1 MMIKVKF
8 SMTKTFHGPLSRKW
22 IDGRYWYPTLICH
35 ALFYVE
41 EESVFFVFFFFL
53 SELSFTDTDNS
64 QDSRGRNV
72 DEESGYHSYKK
83 NENKSSP
90 IPYYHRR

>member
-8 SMTKTFHGPLSRKW
+8 SMTKTFHGPLSRKE
-22 IDGRYWYPTLICH
+22 IDGRYWYPALICH

-41 EESVFFVFFFFL
+41 
-53 SELSFTDTDNS
+53 
-64 QDSRGRNV
+64 
-72 DEESGYHSYKK
+72 EESGYHSYKK
-83 NENKSSP
+83 NENKSSL